1 MEHINIFLLKRKK
14 KRKQKKPQQTSEK
27 PHTLLFCLM
36 PSSLL
41 PPGLLILA
49 RIVSSFPSN
58 SWQFLA
64 GQDKF
69 FPSLAFV
76 WPYGSLPGIPSI
88 SPYESIT
95 PQPSLPY
102 YFLSSKALWFF
113 SLPPKHALC
122 QHIKTVMALGFC
134 FCVCWKC
141 RGPSVINII
150 VAGNCCD

>member
-1 MEHINIFLLKRKK
+1 MEHINIFLLKIKK
-14 KRKQKKPQQTSEK
+14 KKQQTSEK

-36 PSSLL
+36 PFSVL

-49 RIVSSFPSN
+49 RIVSSFLSN
-58 SWQFLA
+58 SQRFLA

-76 WPYGSLPGIPSI
+76 WPYGVLPGIPSI

-95 PQPSLPY
+95 PQSSLPY
-102 YFLSSKALWFF
+102 YFLSSKALRFF
-113 SLPPKHALC
+113 PSLLNMLYANTL
-122 QHIKTVMALGFC
+122 KTVTVLGFC
-134 FCVCWKC
+134 FCVCWKS
-141 RGPSVINII
+141 GDPSVINII